1 MNATY
6 YFSITPRVIFELNQE
21 AIIVLWNDICPESRI
36 PDYFDRY
43 GIKYKRQCNLQD
55 TISSIPFRY
64 LATVYVV
71 EDRVTYTET
80 DLYVLARDVLTEFM
94 NQGVARYGEHF

>member
-6 YFSITPRVIFELNQE
+6 YFSITPRAIFEINEE

-43 GIKYKRQCNLQD
+43 GIKYKRQYNLRD
-55 TISSIPFRY
+55 MTSSIPFRY
-64 LATVYVV
+64 LATVYAV
-71 EDRVTYTET
+71 ENFVICNETE
-80 DLYVLARDVLTEFM
+80 LYVLAKDIMNEFM
-94 NQGVARYGEHF
+94 KH

>member
-6 YFSITPRVIFELNQE
+6 YFSITPRAIFELNQE

-43 GIKYKRQCNLQD
+43 GIKYKRQYNFRD
-55 TISSIPFRY
+55 MTSSIPFRY
-64 LATVYVV
+64 LATVYAV
-71 EDRVTYTET
+71 ENFTIYNET
-80 DLYVLARDVLTEFM
+80 DLYVLARDVLTELM
-94 NQGVARYGEHF
+94 S

>member
-6 YFSITPRVIFELNQE
+6 YFNVIPRNIFEINKG

-43 GIKYKRQCNLQD
+43 GIKYTRQYNLED
-55 TISSIPFRY
+55 IGPSIADRY
-64 LATVYVV
+64 LATVYTV
-71 EDRVTYTET
+71 DNFVTYSKQE
-80 DLYVLARDVLTEFM
+80 LYILAKDVLYKFM
-94 NQGVARYGEHF
+94 KSEYSLIE